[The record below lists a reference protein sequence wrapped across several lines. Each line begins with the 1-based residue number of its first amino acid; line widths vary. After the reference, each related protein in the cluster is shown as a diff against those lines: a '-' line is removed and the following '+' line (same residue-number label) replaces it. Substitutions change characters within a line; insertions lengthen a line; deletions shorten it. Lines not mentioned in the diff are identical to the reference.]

1 MINTRMTGT
10 VRMAGDDAGGVTVRI
25 HLEDETLT
33 LLAAGGAEIGTWPL
47 SEVEVSPQPD
57 GFHLRI
63 EGEEVILTTDDDVRF
78 ALALGVATPASR
90 LARVMARLREE
101 APAESVEVDEL
112 EDVKAIEDVGA
123 PLPPRKES
131 RSGTGLRYLGPLV
144 VAAATIGFLTSVLAM
159 VRGSAISFPGD
170 IPAWPAMMASSFVLA
185 GGGIAAFQSQTR
197 GRFAIGLG
205 TALGLVVILLT
216 AGRIVD
222 VGLVGEALLAFTVA
236 IVTCGV
242 LLAVDTAGR
251 SAD

>member
-112 EDVKAIEDVGA
+112 EGVKAIEDVGA

-185 GGGIAAFQSQTR
+185 GGGIAASEPDQ

-236 IVTCGV
+236 IVTCV